1 MCSHRSVSGEK
12 EQTKFSLSFRKKPN
26 CQFLVSPEKKRNKK
40 LLPICL
46 DTALTWWS
54 SRSMDTSHAAHTWE
68 KPLLVPNIIA
78 NPSQQ
83 WVSLCLS
90 RHPALCTDSLLKSLQ
105 EKAFHIQA
113 PQGFGHKRPF
123 SLTMVKIWAKGKDDP
138 GQRWKFQGDEMWNIV
153 KATLATWP
161 HPVTSEELSCFFH
174 CNICTWTRNY
184 IFFFLQLGG
193 KVPLLFLIL
202 EYAWML

>member
-1 MCSHRSVSGEK
+1 MVIF
-12 EQTKFSLSFRKKPN
+12 T
-26 CQFLVSPEKKRNKK
+26 
-40 LLPICL
+40 L
-46 DTALTWWS
+46 DGYISCCTHLGK
-54 SRSMDTSHAAHTWE
+54 AAVGT
-68 KPLLVPNIIA
+68 NITA

-83 WVSLCLS
+83 WVSLRLS
-90 RHPALCTDSLLKSLQ
+90 CHPALCTDSLLKSLQ
-105 EKAFHIQA
+105 EKASHIQA

-174 CNICTWTRNY
+174 YNICTWTGNY

-193 KVPLLFLIL
+193 KVPLIFLIL
-202 EYAWML
+202 EYAQMLQHSFIETVKTV